1 MAAGYGVSEPD
12 AVKEGKREVWGRE
25 TRTRQGKIESGKKG
39 ISKIGP
45 GGKEREMV
53 GREGWREEQEG
64 WQGRGGVL
72 EDGEAS
78 NMGFEDEGMIEG
90 NL

>member
-53 GREGWREEQEG
+53 GREGGREVCWRMG
-64 WQGRGGVL
+64 KLLTWGLGMRG
-72 EDGEAS
+72 
-78 NMGFEDEGMIEG
+78 
-90 NL
+90 